1 MYQVLTLYGENEPWW
16 FFEGWQDEIRGLKQF
31 ETLEEAK
38 EEYAKQWLELR
49 EKYEHVHVKP
59 NFLTAF
65 WNDGEEYWCEECVE
79 GLQLYL
85 GLALL
90 QEYHPVTIEV
100 DRTFYQNILNDKE
113 KAKICQRK

>member
-31 ETLEEAK
+31 DTLEEAK
-38 EEYAKQWLELR
+38 EEYAKQLLELR
-49 EKYEHVHVKP
+49 EKYQYVHVKP

-90 QEYHPVTIEV
+90 QGYHPVTIEV